1 MAELPESIGKYPIE
15 ALLARGGMGAV
26 FKAMHPTLKRRVVLK
41 KLTIK
46 GSASIVER
54 FKREARILMDFKHDN
69 IVRVFD
75 HFKEGSSHYMV
86 MEYVDG
92 MSLDALIKR
101 QRSLSTELS
110 LSIFLRACRALAY
123 AHDMGVVHRDIKPAN
138 ILISKK
144 GEVKLADF
152 GIASSDEDEDSGLT
166 KEGMT
171 LGTPSYM
178 PPEQIENS
186 RNVDKRADIY
196 AMGIML
202 YEMTTGK
209 KPFPGNFCPET
220 VNLIQKGRYRRP
232 RAVNRTLKPII
243 DRLVGKLVRPDPR
256 RRYQDMG
263 DVIRVVERHLRR
275 YSADELDKAL
285 VGLMSG
291 TLQDEPRY
299 RPRRKKRFVVVPV
312 AAALIAGAA
321 GAWYAYDEGYL
332 YHWFIPDRYGEL
344 RTGLRIPKA
353 GIAPD
358 DLSVRARLFLDDGDA
373 MPELTDARV
382 ELRRVPGDASDPYLS
397 YEADPEFLKPG
408 LYRIKVVAGGRVLWE
423 SFRVPSIAEAGED
436 GATELRLRLEEE
448 PARPLSV
455 RTSARDA
462 VDGSDLSGR
471 ASVTVLRY
479 GSWVALSELP
489 PEALSTGA
497 VHKFRISAEG
507 YRPATFSLLIGNG
520 QDELRLNAG
529 LVPVSFEPPS
539 KE

>member
-110 LSIFLRACRALAY
+110 LSIFLKACKALAY
-123 AHDMGVVHRDIKPAN
+123 AHDMGVVHRDIKPGN

-152 GIASSDEDEDSGLT
+152 GIATSDEDEDCGLT

-232 RAVNRTLKPII
+232 RAVNRTLKPVI
-243 DRLVGKLVRPDPR
+243 DKLVGRLVRPDPR
-256 RRYQDMG
+256 RRFQDMG
-263 DVIRVVERHLRR
+263 DVIRVVERHLHRF
-275 YSADELDKAL
+275 SEDELDKAL

-299 RPRRKKRFVVVPV
+299 KQRRKKRFVVVPV
-312 AAALIAGAA
+312 AAALIATAA
-321 GAWYAYDEGYL
+321 GSWYAYGEGYL
-332 YHWFIPDRYGEL
+332 YRWFAPERYGEL
-344 RTGLRIPKA
+344 RTALRVPKA
-353 GIAPD
+353 GVSAD
-358 DLSVRARLFLDDGDA
+358 DLAIKARLFMDDGDA
-373 MPELTDARV
+373 MPELKDAV
-382 ELRRVPGDASDPYLS
+382 AALRLVPGDASDPYLS
-397 YEADPEFLKPG
+397 FEADPAFLRPG
-408 LYRIKVVAGGRVLWE
+408 FYRIKIVAGGRVLWE
-423 SFRVPSIAEAGED
+423 SFRLPSIAEAGED
-436 GATELRLRLEEE
+436 GATEIRLRLEEE
-448 PARPLSV
+448 PPRPLSV
-455 RTSARDA
+455 SASATDA
-462 VDGSDLSGR
+462 IDGSDLSRR
-471 ASVTVLRY
+471 ALVSVLRH
-479 GSWVALSELP
+479 GAWVPLSELP
-489 PEALSTGA
+489 PDALATGA

-520 QDELRLNAG
+520 QDELRLNAA